1 MNIRKGTLDDLN
13 SILDPQQQLL
23 SQLKRTDSL
32 DTIQN
37 YIKQVITMRGFGQQ
51 PVEQELLLLTE
62 EIGELAKAIRKDKT
76 NMAIDNQ
83 KIKNYDSIE
92 SEIADVFIVLTS
104 ICNTLNINLYDAIIE
119 KEQIN
124 IERNWTNNS
133 KKD

>member
-1 MNIRKGTLDDLN
+1 
-13 SILDPQQQLL
+13 
-23 SQLKRTDSL
+23 
-32 DTIQN
+32 
-37 YIKQVITMRGFGQQ
+37 MRGFGQQ

-76 NMAIDNQ
+76 TMAIDNQ

-124 IERNWTNNS
+124 IKRNWTNNY
-133 KKD
+133 KKNEE